1 MPEPSGF
8 TEVHQAIKADF
19 MDRLPGYH
27 KIALRRSHAPCQYRV
42 EHPFP

>member
-19 MDRLPGYH
+19 MDRQGN
-27 KIALRRSHAPCQYRV
+27 RV
-42 EHPFP
+42 KKRVTI